1 MDLKTAL
8 AEARIILATAAT
20 DWTPPPR
27 QQITA
32 DPMLCGSL
40 LRIGIRRGLPDLAN
54 RAAATL
60 LVFDPD
66 RLWRET
72 IRAAVEDNGTPGIQH
87 LWETMAAAKDRRWRR
102 VRGGDWHVATLLI
115 DRLARAP
122 KCRSAIDLARLARF
136 SDATEPVVE
145 QCREQLKVR
154 VISEANGAPTPSSYA
169 SLEAL
174 AEAGVPWL
182 WLDGASR
189 ARSVSGS
196 PAALMLPLLWGRQTT
211 WHEAKAEQDAP
222 EKIALAALT
231 HETPGGRRGLS
242 DHLAHDGELRET
254 VMRLRFAEA
263 DPLDT
268 LGAWVARLDFDRL
281 DQQPRFEHP
290 DVSAALNTASAE
302 GRTWSFS
309 GPDIIAA
316 KLPAIDARRRQ
327 YLPLNLTRNA
337 RQ

>member
-8 AEARIILATAAT
+8 AEARSTLATAAT

-32 DPMLCGSL
+32 DPMLCASL
-40 LRIGIRRGLPDLAN
+40 FRIGIRRGLPDLAN

-66 RLWRET
+66 RLWREL
-72 IRAAVEDNGTPGIQH
+72 IRAAVEDIGTPHIDH

-102 VRGGDWHVATLLI
+102 VRGGDWHVATMLI

-136 SDATEPVVE
+136 SEVTDPVVE
-145 QCREQLKVR
+145 RGREQLKVR
-154 VISEANGAPTPSSYA
+154 VISEVSGAPTCSPYA

-189 ARSVSGS
+189 ARSVCGS

-211 WHEAKAEQDAP
+211 RREAEAEQDAP

-231 HETPGGRRGLS
+231 HETPGGRRALS
-242 DHLAHDGELRET
+242 AQLAHDGELRET
-254 VMRLRFAEA
+254 VMRLRFAQA
-263 DPLDT
+263 DPIDT
-268 LGAWVARLDFDRL
+268 LGAWVAQLDFDRV
-281 DQQPRFEHP
+281 DHQPRFEHP
-290 DVSAALNTASAE
+290 GVTAALNTASSE
-302 GRTWSFS
+302 GRTWPFN
-309 GPDIIAA
+309 GADIIAA
-316 KLPAIDARRRQ
+316 KLPAIDARRRS
-327 YLPLNLTRNA
+327 YLPLNLIRND
-337 RQ
+337 RP

>member
-8 AEARIILATAAT
+8 AEARCTLAAAAT

-32 DPMLCGSL
+32 DPMLCASL

-72 IRAAVEDNGTPGIQH
+72 IRAAVEDIGAPDIEH

-102 VRGGDWHVATLLI
+102 VQGGDWHVATLLI

-136 SDATEPVVE
+136 SEATDPVVE
-145 QCREQLKVR
+145 WGREQLQVR
-154 VISEANGAPTPSSYA
+154 LLYEVGGASIASRYA

-211 WHEAKAEQDAP
+211 WREAEAERDAP

-242 DHLAHDGELRET
+242 DYLAHDGELLEA
-254 VMRLRFAEA
+254 VMRLRFAQA
-263 DPLDT
+263 DPIDM
-268 LGAWVARLDFDRL
+268 LGAWVAQLDFDRV
-281 DQQPRFEHP
+281 DQKPRFEHP
-290 DVSAALNTASAE
+290 DVTAALNTASSE
-302 GRTWSFS
+302 GRTWPFS

-316 KLPAIDARRRQ
+316 KLPAIDARRRP
-327 YLPLNLTRNA
+327 YLPLNLIRNA
-337 RQ
+337 RP